1 VLRRYSPQAKNLQG
15 VVPSSSST
23 APPAGENINPEGV
36 ASSSST
42 PPPPTEENIEATP
55 S

>member
-1 VLRRYSPQAKNLQG
+1 VLRKYSPQAKNLQG

-23 APPAGENINPEGV
+23 APPAGENINPENA
-36 ASSSST
+36 ASTSST
-42 PPPPTEENIEATP
+42 PQPTEENVEATP